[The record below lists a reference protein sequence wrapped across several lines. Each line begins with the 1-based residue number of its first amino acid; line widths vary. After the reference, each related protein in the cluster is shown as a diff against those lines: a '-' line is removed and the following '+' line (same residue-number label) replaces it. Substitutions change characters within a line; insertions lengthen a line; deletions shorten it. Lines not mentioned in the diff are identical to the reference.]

1 MNSRICV
8 WWSQIFNGDK
18 IRKCR
23 SEKQIGDLRLR
34 TNFEFDHRLHAA
46 WAKVHTFTFFQQ
58 THSHICEIEIET
70 LGFRGVLSA
79 TSGFSILPLTRV
91 QIHEL
96 DVVQRRVLRSIFGWV
111 QIGDEARG
119 NNSRLPPLRLRPM
132 RQGTHGVA
140 SQHYSV
146 SFCRGFAIIFFWT
159 GRPSDTICHA
169 TFSR

>member
-1 MNSRICV
+1 MTNLGFQTRTVEKLKTIKYADDSGLCQVNANICRHVGTVNSRICV

-23 SEKQIGDLRLR
+23 SEKQIGDLTLR

-111 QIGDEARG
+111 QIGDEAR
-119 NNSRLPPLRLRPM
+119 
-132 RQGTHGVA
+132 
-140 SQHYSV
+140 
-146 SFCRGFAIIFFWT
+146 
-159 GRPSDTICHA
+159 
-169 TFSR
+169 

>member
-1 MNSRICV
+1 
-8 WWSQIFNGDK
+8 
-18 IRKCR
+18 
-23 SEKQIGDLRLR
+23 LR